1 MTLREFRDSQ
11 DSYDVNLLF
20 SSSSYRILLLGNYT
34 LLEEDGN
41 KIALLERDEHNLERY
56 RLRFQ
61 KPCFDGS
68 ADLIPVLQYSNNG
81 EWTNTVEDPDEESDC
96 RITPTA
102 WNKQGRRGENVKEII
117 PSFLEAQAG
126 NDVRIILKRWES
138 DMPYKGKLEH
148 TTQYLEEET
157 LTIGQDEDESRIPL
171 YAIRIPEQTSQ
182 SEA

>member
-1 MTLREFRDSQ
+1 LTLREFRDSQ
-11 DSYDVNLLF
+11 ESYNVNLLF

-34 LLEEDGN
+34 ILDEGGN
-41 KIALLERDEHNLERY
+41 KIAVLERDEHNLERY

-81 EWTNTVEDPDEESDC
+81 EWTNTIEDPDEESDC
-96 RITPTA
+96 RITPEA
-102 WNKQGRRGENVKEII
+102 WNAGGRRGENVKDIV

-126 NDVRIILKRWES
+126 YDVRIILKRWES
-138 DMPYKGKLEH
+138 DMPYKGAADR

-157 LTIGQDEDESRIPL
+157 LTIGLNEDQSRIPL

-182 SEA
+182 NEA